1 MPISFSSI
9 GFEGIE
15 KIVDAV
21 DRAFTETKTDFYFV
35 GAIARDVWMQGVY
48 KKGQRLG
55 TKDIDFAIFVPTEEQ
70 FEAVKTYLIDK
81 ENFTQSKDNAFT
93 LFSPDRIQV
102 DILPF
107 EAIAVEGKVKVQGL
121 GLSEIWVNGFREVFK
136 DGVQNVEFENGKVFK
151 VSTLPALIILKLIA
165 YDDRPDQRQKDIY
178 DVAYIIRYYLDI
190 IEDVIFENHIDLVT
204 DDYNGELA
212 ASRVLGRE
220 MYEIAKSSPELVQR
234 MKNILHEQTNDPSN
248 SAIGNIIAGRNSY
261 ETVQQ
266 AVDHLSAILAGFT
279 DSERM

>member
-55 TKDIDFAIFVPTEEQ
+55 TKDIDFAIFVPTEEH
-70 FEAVKTYLIDK
+70 FTAVKNYLIK
-81 ENFTQSKDNAFT
+81 NGNFTQSAENAFT
-93 LFSPDRIQV
+93 LFSPDKIQV
-102 DILPF
+102 DIFPF
-107 EAIAVEGKVKVQGL
+107 GAVDVEGKVKVQGL

-151 VSTLPALIILKLIA
+151 VSTLPALVILKLIA

-190 IEDVIFENHIDLVT
+190 IEDAIFEKHLDLVT
-204 DDYNGELA
+204 DEYNGGLA

-234 MKNILHEQTNDPSN
+234 MKNILHEQTKDSSN
-248 SAIGNIIAGRNSY
+248 SAIGNIIADRNSY
-261 ETVQQ
+261 EMVRQ
-266 AVDHLSAILAGFT
+266 AVDHLSAILTGFT
-279 DSERM
+279 DSERT

>member
-1 MPISFSSI
+1 LPISFSSI
-9 GFEGIE
+9 GLEGIE

-55 TKDIDFAIFVPTEEQ
+55 TKDIDFAIFVPTEEH
-70 FEAVKTYLIDK
+70 FTAVKNYLIK
-81 ENFTQSKDNAFT
+81 NGNFTQSAENAFT
-93 LFSPDRIQV
+93 LFSPDKIQV
-102 DILPF
+102 DIFPF
-107 EAIAVEGKVKVQGL
+107 GAVDVEGKVKVQGL

-151 VSTLPALIILKLIA
+151 VSTLPALVILKLIA

-190 IEDVIFENHIDLVT
+190 IEDAIFEKHLDLVT
-204 DDYNGELA
+204 DEYNGGLA

-234 MKNILHEQTNDPSN
+234 MKNILHEQTKDSSN
-248 SAIGNIIAGRNSY
+248 SAIGNIIADRNSY
-261 ETVQQ
+261 EMVRQ
-266 AVDHLSAILAGFT
+266 AVDHLSAILTGFT
-279 DSERM
+279 DSERT